1 MAECITVANQKG
13 GVGKT
18 TTVLN
23 LAAHIAIAGKRCLV
37 IDNDPQGNAS
47 SVLAPDHEGP
57 CVYASAV
64 PVQTRLANLDVIPC
78 GPDLSDY
85 ELRLQQDSNS
95 VRVLKGLLGDKQADY
110 DIILIDCPPN
120 LNILSINAILASQH
134 VLIPIQCEYYAMEGL
149 SQLLGSLETLEHDF
163 SHQVRL
169 AGILLT
175 MYEDY
180 LDLNRQVVAE
190 LRQHFPNQV
199 FKSLIPRDVALAAAP
214 SHSNTICEYD
224 PLSQGSIAYL
234 AATKELLDGLRI

>member
-18 TTVLN
+18 TTVIN
-23 LAAHIAIAGKRCLV
+23 LAAYTAIAGRRCLV

-47 SVLAPDHEGP
+47 SVLAPDYRGP
-57 CVYASAV
+57 CVYGSGS
-64 PVQTRLANLDVIPC
+64 PLKTRIDKLHVIP
-78 GPDLSDY
+78 GGNDLSDY

-95 VRVLKGLLGDKQADY
+95 VRVLQGILHKLADDY
-110 DIILIDCPPN
+110 DMVFIDCPPN
-120 LNILSINAILASQH
+120 MNILSINALLASQH
-134 VLIPIQCEYYAMEGL
+134 VVVPIQCEYYAMEGL
-149 SQLLGSLETLEHDF
+149 SQMLGSLQGLEHDF
-163 SHQVRL
+163 SHKVRL

-180 LDLNRQVVAE
+180 LALNQQVVAE

-199 FKSLIPRDVALAAAP
+199 FKTLIPRDVALAAAP
-214 SHSNTICEYD
+214 SHSKTICEYD